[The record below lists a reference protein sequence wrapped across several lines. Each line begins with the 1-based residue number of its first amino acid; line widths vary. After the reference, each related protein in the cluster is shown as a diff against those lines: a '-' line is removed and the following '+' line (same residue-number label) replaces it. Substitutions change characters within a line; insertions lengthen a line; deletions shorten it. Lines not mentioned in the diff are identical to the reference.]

1 MPILDEF
8 ANEFAIRLINASN
21 KAEESRNI
29 AKELNCIVY
38 TKNNQPVSQ
47 EYKQDVVNRTLQ
59 IIKENFGIK
68 DSDIQVYRELIN
80 FILTLIEEEKGI
92 STKNIQI

>member
-8 ANEFAIRLINASN
+8 ANEYAIRLINASDRV
-21 KAEESRNI
+21 EESRNI
-29 AKELNCIVY
+29 ANELNTIIY
-38 TKNNQPVSQ
+38 TKNNKPVSQ

-59 IIKENFGIK
+59 IIKENFGFN

-80 FILTLIEEEKGI
+80 YILSLIEEEKSVKG
-92 STKNIQI
+92 NYH